1 MSTEENK
8 LYGPEVK
15 ELMRLVFDKAK
26 RDSRETSKTALSKH
40 IETEM
45 NSRINQRTLVRYYNQ
60 FILDEGGEVA
70 HNRSGFDIVSNY
82 LGYGDFA
89 DFCRQVFP
97 EESSTGGK
105 EAENKEIKVN
115 SQPIPVAK
123 FRKKATGI
131 GVATALGLGI
141 YFGMNTLN
149 KPQCMRWA
157 GTTYVRAHCDETLHP
172 NTPIIPL
179 NEQLLEHLH
188 KIEVTDTTTFFE
200 AGKPNIWYLKVDGG
214 IEFYSAPGNHPVSGK
229 TLKPVTSY
237 IVEKYVLKT
246 SRPPVD

>member
-8 LYGPEVK
+8 LYDPELK

-26 RDSRETSKTALSKH
+26 RDSRETSKTGLSKH

-70 HNRSGFDIVSNY
+70 HNRAGFDIVSNY
-82 LGYGDFA
+82 LGYGNFA

-97 EESSTGGK
+97 EEDSTGDK
-105 EAENKEIKVN
+105 EAEDKKIKVHSRSASATN
-115 SQPIPVAK
+115 
-123 FRKKATGI
+123 FRKKAAGI
-131 GVATALGLGI
+131 GIVTALGLGT

-149 KPQCMRWA
+149 QPQCMRWA
-157 GTTYVRAHCDETLHP
+157 GTSYVKAHCDETLHP
-172 NTPIIPL
+172 NTPVIPL
-179 NEQLLEHLH
+179 NEQLLEYLH
-188 KIEVTDTTTFFE
+188 KIEVADTTTFFE
-200 AGKPNIWYLKVDGG
+200 AGKPMVWYLKVDGE

-229 TLKPVTSY
+229 ALKPVTSY

-246 SRPPVD
+246 SRPAED